1 MALSD
6 EVQTR
11 YSAQFL
17 RNLTNPDNPEATSV
31 NTTTLDAAATD
42 TEGDFKRVLG
52 RAYDGTL
59 SEDVSVA
66 VEGVVA
72 KLAERNGRFTE
83 QARGLVEKYDGHLRG
98 LRRRVLPKSSSQLT
112 PTEEQRGTETVR
124 PDFDD
129 RKFDDFVPESPE

>member
-17 RNLTNPDNPEATSV
+17 RNLTNPDNPEAAAL
-31 NTTTLDAAATD
+31 NTTTLDAAAAD
-42 TEGDFKRVLG
+42 VEGDFHRVLG
-52 RAYDGTL
+52 RDFDLTL
-59 SEDVSVA
+59 PEDVSVA

-72 KLAERNGRFTE
+72 KLTERNGRFSE

-98 LRRRVLPKSSSQLT
+98 LRRRVLAKSSSQLT
-112 PTEEQRGTETVR
+112 PTEEQRGSETVR

-129 RKFDDFVPESPE
+129 RRFDDFLPERPA